1 MPVPRTCAHSVLS
14 ASAGS
19 LGCMRTVPEP
29 HSRVFPARPGQAAV
43 VIAAFTGVLYLV
55 EAFDTMLG
63 GTLDDE
69 GIAPRELDG
78 LDGVLWAPL
87 LHLGWPHLV
96 ANTVPVLVLGFLLL
110 ANGLRQFVV
119 VTAVVWLVGGAGT
132 WLTAGGGVHIGASIL
147 VFGWMLFLLA
157 RGFYNR
163 SAGQITLAVML
174 FFFWGGMLWGVLPLA
189 PGISWQG
196 HLFGALGGLLAARLV
211 AGSDRRPTR

>member
-1 MPVPRTCAHSVLS
+1 
-14 ASAGS
+14 
-19 LGCMRTVPEP
+19 MRTEPETQ
-29 HSRVFPARPGQAAV
+29 SRTFPARPGQAAV

-63 GTLDDE
+63 GTLDDN
-69 GIAPRELDG
+69 GIDPRELEG

-96 ANTVPVLVLGFLLL
+96 SNTVPVLVLGFFVL
-110 ANGLRQFVV
+110 ANGLRQFVA

-132 WLTAGGGVHIGASIL
+132 WLVAGGGIHIGASIL
-147 VFGWMLFLLA
+147 VFGWMLFLLV

-189 PGISWQG
+189 PHISWQG
-196 HLFGALGGLLAARLV
+196 HLFGALGGLLAARYV
-211 AGSDRRPTR
+211 GRADRMPIR

>member
-1 MPVPRTCAHSVLS
+1 
-14 ASAGS
+14 
-19 LGCMRTVPEP
+19 MRTVPERR
-29 HSRVFPARPGQAAV
+29 SRTFPARPGQAAV

-69 GIAPRELDG
+69 GIDPRSLDG

-87 LHLGWPHLV
+87 LHAGWPHLV
-96 ANTVPVLVLGFLLL
+96 SNTVPVLVLGFFVL
-110 ANGLRQFVV
+110 ANGLRQFAV
-119 VTAVVWLVGGAGT
+119 VTAVIWLVGGAGT
-132 WLTAGGGVHIGASIL
+132 WLVAGGGVHIGASIL
-147 VFGWMLFLLA
+147 VFGWMLFLLV

-174 FFFWGGMLWGVLPLA
+174 FLFWGGMLWGVLPLA

-196 HLFGALGGLLAARLV
+196 HLFGALGGVLAARFV
-211 AGSDRRPTR
+211 AGDTDRSRVR